1 MLRRPRVHR
10 PPCAARKRGWGWRAL
25 PLLLGLIAATALAIA
40 PAMAQQAAAT
50 RIAYVDMKRLIDDSP
65 QVREARAR
73 LQREF
78 DASIALL
85 REDEQRV
92 AALQSRLLTAE
103 GEQAIS
109 LRAELDPLRRSVD
122 RTRERL
128 RSELESRSEQE
139 VQRAWPVLNEAI
151 AQYARSNDLDLVV
164 SSGALYVSGRVDIT
178 DRVLDLLERERR
190 LDDEP

>member
-1 MLRRPRVHR
+1 MPRLPRALR
-10 PPCAARKRGWGWRAL
+10 PPGTTGARRAWLRVAALGAL
-25 PLLLGLIAATALAIA
+25 LVGGADIASSQDAA
-40 PAMAQQAAAT
+40 PT

-78 DASIALL
+78 DASVALL
-85 REDEQRV
+85 REDERRLEDLEQR
-92 AALQSRLLTAE
+92 LQSAN
-103 GEQAIS
+103 GEEATR
-109 LRAELDPLRRSVD
+109 LRAEADPLRRSVD

-128 RSELESRSEQE
+128 RNELETRSEQE

-151 AQYARSNDLDLVV
+151 ANYARDNGLDLVV

-178 DRVLDLLERERR
+178 DRVLDLLERERTA
-190 LDDEP
+190 DERP

>member
-10 PPCAARKRGWGWRAL
+10 PPFAAGKRGRGWRAL
-25 PLLLGLIAATALAIA
+25 PLLLGLIATMAVATAAV
-40 PAMAQQAAAT
+40 AQQSAAT

-92 AALQSRLLTAE
+92 AALQSRLLSAE
-103 GEQAIS
+103 GEQATA
-109 LRAELDPLRRSVD
+109 LRAELDPLRRSVE

-190 LDDEP
+190 LDGEP

>member
-1 MLRRPRVHR
+1 MLRRPRVYR
-10 PPCAARKRGWGWRAL
+10 LSDAAGARGHCCR
-25 PLLLGLIAATALAIA
+25 LLLLSLFAVGAFA
-40 PAMAQQAAAT
+40 PAMTMAQQTAVT

-65 QVREARAR
+65 QVSEARAR

-92 AALQSRLLTAE
+92 SALQARLRTAE
-103 GEQAIS
+103 ADQATA
-109 LRAELDPLRRSVD
+109 LRAELEPLRRSVE

-128 RSELESRSEQE
+128 RGELESRSEQE

-151 AQYARSNDLDLVV
+151 AQYARANDLDLVV

-190 LDDEP
+190 LENEP

>member
-1 MLRRPRVHR
+1 MLRRPRVQR
-10 PPCAARKRGWGWRAL
+10 
-25 PLLLGLIAATALAIA
+25 LLLAAGNRGRGRLGLALLLALIAAITAA

-103 GEQAIS
+103 GAQATT
-109 LRAELDPLRRSVD
+109 LRAELDPLRRSVE

-190 LDDEP
+190 LDGEP

>member
-10 PPCAARKRGWGWRAL
+10 PPCAARQRGWGWRAL
-25 PLLLGLIAATALAIA
+25 PLLLGLITATALAIA

>member
-1 MLRRPRVHR
+1 MLRRPRVQR
-10 PPCAARKRGWGWRAL
+10 
-25 PLLLGLIAATALAIA
+25 LLLAAGNRGRGRLGLALLLALIAAITAA

-103 GEQAIS
+103 GAQATA
-109 LRAELDPLRRSVD
+109 LRAELDPLRRSV
-122 RTRERL
+122 ER
-128 RSELESRSEQE
+128 
-139 VQRAWPVLNEAI
+139 
-151 AQYARSNDLDLVV
+151 
-164 SSGALYVSGRVDIT
+164 T
-178 DRVLDLLERERR
+178 DRKSVV
-190 LDDEP
+190 

>member
-1 MLRRPRVHR
+1 MLRRPRVQR
-10 PPCAARKRGWGWRAL
+10 
-25 PLLLGLIAATALAIA
+25 LLLAAGNRGRGRLGLALLLALIAAITAA

-190 LDDEP
+190 LDGEP

>member
-1 MLRRPRVHR
+1 MLRRPCIHWLSATTGIRG
-10 PPCAARKRGWGWRAL
+10 RGWCA
-25 PLLLGLIAATALAIA
+25 LLLSLIVVVTTGPAL
-40 PAMAQQAAAT
+40 AQQAAVT

-85 REDEQRV
+85 REDESRV
-92 AALQSRLLTAE
+92 SALQARLLTAE
-103 GEQAIS
+103 AIEAPA
-109 LRAELDPLRRSVD
+109 LRSELEPLRRSVE

-151 AQYARSNDLDLVV
+151 ANYARDNGLDLVV

-178 DRVLDLLERERR
+178 DRVLDLLERERGTG
-190 LDDEP
+190 EPR

>member
-1 MLRRPRVHR
+1 MLRRPRVQR
-10 PPCAARKRGWGWRAL
+10 
-25 PLLLGLIAATALAIA
+25 LLLAAGNRGRGRLGLALLLALIAAITAA

-103 GEQAIS
+103 GAQATA
-109 LRAELDPLRRSVD
+109 LRAELDPLRRSVE

-190 LDDEP
+190 LDGEP

>member
-1 MLRRPRVHR
+1 MLRRPHTRR
-10 PPCAARKRGWGWRAL
+10 PTDATGARGRSCRAL
-25 PLLLGLIAATALAIA
+25 LLLSLAVGGFNA
-40 PAMAQQAAAT
+40 PVLAQQATAT

-65 QVREARAR
+65 QVRAARAR

-78 DASIALL
+78 DASVALL

-92 AALQSRLLTAE
+92 TGLQARLLTAD
-103 GEQAIS
+103 ANDAAT
-109 LRAELDPLRRSVD
+109 LRAELDPLRRSVE

-128 RSELESRSEQE
+128 RAELESRSEQE
-139 VQRAWPVLNEAI
+139 VQRAWPILNEAI
-151 AQYARSNDLDLVV
+151 ASYARDNGLDLVV

-190 LDDEP
+190 EGERP

>member
-1 MLRRPRVHR
+1 MLRRPRVQR
-10 PPCAARKRGWGWRAL
+10 PTCAERKRGWGLRAL
-25 PLLLGLIAATALAIA
+25 SLLLGLIAATALAIA

-92 AALQSRLLTAE
+92 AALQSRLLTSE
-103 GEQAIS
+103 GEQATA
-109 LRAELDPLRRSVD
+109 LRAELDPLRRSVE